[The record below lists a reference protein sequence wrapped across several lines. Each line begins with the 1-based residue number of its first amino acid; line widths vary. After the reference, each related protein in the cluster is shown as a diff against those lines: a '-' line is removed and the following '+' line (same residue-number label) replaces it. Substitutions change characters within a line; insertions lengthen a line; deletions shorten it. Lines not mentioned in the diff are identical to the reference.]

1 MTKKNYSKYEAKEEL
16 VTLSFNHV
24 LLHKK
29 DTKIYQVIFLSLLTF
44 LDHEDVPH
52 HNNSSEASI
61 RVLKVKSKVSGGF
74 RTDEGAN
81 EFACFH
87 SIAETAKR
95 NGISKFNALYQLI
108 SDMAPQSDFFDQ
120 MFSKEG

>member
-1 MTKKNYSKYEAKEEL
+1 MAVSAMECSLAKSSAPSSIRKHPL
-16 VTLSFNHV
+16 TFCF
-24 LLHKK
+24 
-29 DTKIYQVIFLSLLTF
+29 IFLTPRSLALSQL
-44 LDHEDVPH
+44 LD
-52 HNNSSEASI
+52 NASEASI

-95 NGISKFNALYQLI
+95 NGISKLNALYQLI
-108 SDMAPQSDFFDQ
+108 SDMAPQSNFFER

>member
-1 MTKKNYSKYEAKEEL
+1 MEEDVSQYERKGGNDFQALQNGLINCEDY
-16 VTLSFNHV
+16 VF
-24 LLHKK
+24 
-29 DTKIYQVIFLSLLTF
+29 TF

-52 HNNSSEASI
+52 HNNSSEVSI

-108 SDMAPQSDFFDQ
+108 SDMAPQSNFFEQ
-120 MFSKEG
+120 MFSKET